1 MKPALID
8 TDILSMFFKG
18 NKKVKQNFKA
28 YLDEYSEINFSIITY
43 YEIISGLK
51 HRDANK
57 QMDLFMEFASQ
68 NNIISV
74 TTESTRISAKIYA
87 DLRKKG
93 TPVDDI
99 DLLITGVAL
108 ENDFIMVTNN
118 TSHFARIEALRIEN
132 WSLKKYY

>member
-99 DLLITGVAL
+99 DLLIAGVAL